1 MFIRPPT
8 QLMSSIMISF
18 PDMDVTQ
25 RDQHGATAA
34 ATINSTTT
42 SGSNTAPLAYFREAV
57 NDVTGAISNINVA
70 FIDFVAC
77 FVGPRHE
84 HKLLYSTVTA
94 ISFLVVFKVTAY
106 VLQLLAHHSNRF
118 SAHDSNVI
126 AHVRRY
132 CLKAQLILI
141 FLVYPALTTTI
152 MRTFVCKK

>member
-1 MFIRPPT
+1 
-8 QLMSSIMISF
+8 MSSIMISF
-18 PDMDVTQ
+18 PDMDVTP
-25 RDQHGATAA
+25 RDQNGATAA

-42 SGSNTAPLAYFREAV
+42 SGNNTSPLMYFREAV
-57 NDVTGAISNINVA
+57 NDVTGAASNINVA
-70 FIDFVAC
+70 VIEFITC

-94 ISFLVVFKVTAY
+94 IGFLVAFKIAAY
-106 VLQLLAHHSNRF
+106 VCRQFLAHRSYLI

-126 AHVRRY
+126 AQVRRL

>member
-1 MFIRPPT
+1 
-8 QLMSSIMISF
+8 MSSIMISF

-25 RDQHGATAA
+25 LDQNDATAA
-34 ATINSTTT
+34 ATINSTTA
-42 SGSNTAPLAYFREAV
+42 SGGNNTAPLTYFREVV
-57 NDVTGAISNINVA
+57 NDATGVVSNINVA
-70 FIDFVAC
+70 VIEFITC

-94 ISFLVVFKVTAY
+94 IGFLVAFKIAAY
-106 VLQLLAHHSNRF
+106 VCRQFLAHRSYLI

-126 AHVRRY
+126 AQVRRL